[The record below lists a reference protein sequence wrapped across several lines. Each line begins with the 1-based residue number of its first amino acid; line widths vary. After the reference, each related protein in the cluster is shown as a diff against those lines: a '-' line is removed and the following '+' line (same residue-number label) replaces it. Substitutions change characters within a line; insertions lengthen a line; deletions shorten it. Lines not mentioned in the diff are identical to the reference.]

1 MADVPF
7 TETQQPETQV
17 DTPILTITQVAADK
31 VRALLAERE
40 LHNCALR
47 VFVQGGGCSGFSYGM
62 GFEETVYP
70 QDRVVESEGVR
81 LVIDPTSLM
90 YMEGAEIDYI
100 DSLMGAGFTVHN
112 PNAVSTCGCGHSFRT
127 EEGGDAEAH
136 SHGGGGC
143 GCGSCG

>member
-1 MADVPF
+1 MADVPQI
-7 TETQQPETQV
+7 ETQPTTVQA
-17 DTPILTITQVAADK
+17 DTPILTITPLAADK
-31 VRALLAERE
+31 VRSLLEERQ
-40 LHNCALR
+40 LHGHALR

-62 GFEETVYP
+62 GLEENIYP

-90 YMEGAEIDYI
+90 YMEGSEIDFV

-127 EEGGDAEAH
+127 EEGGEAEAH
-136 SHGGGGC
+136 SGGC
-143 GCGSCG
+143 SSCG